1 MFALMRSGEW
11 SSLWISDF
19 FFFFEKFPE
28 MPKLLATSSSKFPGI
43 VERC

>member
-11 SSLWISDF
+11 SSAWINDF
-19 FFFFEKFPE
+19 FFFKKFPE
-28 MPKLLATSSSKFPGI
+28 MLKLLAISSSKFPGI